1 MKNYTIFKFRSIM
14 EAINRVCDDALDEHV
29 WVSEASQEVTVLE
42 ALQHDLVILCIV
54 QWWILWISSPTTIN
68 NDLLNDG
75 EVLGNFYEAAN
86 LAFQSVLGAP
96 YFGMNSPRIFF
107 PESNEESFGRHA

>member
-1 MKNYTIFKFRSIM
+1 M
-14 EAINRVCDDALDEHV
+14 
-29 WVSEASQEVTVLE
+29 
-42 ALQHDLVILCIV
+42 
-54 QWWILWISSPTTIN
+54 LWISSPTTIN

-75 EVLGNFYEAAN
+75 EILGNFYEAAN

-107 PESNEESFGRHA
+107 LKAMRKVLEDMPEII